1 MTSRVSKSNYRN
13 ISKQIQALLGGI
25 MLYVF
30 LVIIWA
36 IGYQLAYAGRIFPG
50 VTVAGIDISGMTPN
64 DAAFKLSQ
72 MLSFPNDGKIVFR
85 TEENI
90 WIASPT
96 ELGMV
101 FDPTASAMTA
111 YQSGRSGNLISA
123 LMLQIE
129 SAGRGI
135 DLPPKIIF
143 DQRVAYNY
151 LQIIA
156 VQINQPVIDANLSLE
171 GTDVVSRSGQIGRA
185 LNIDATMI
193 YLDAQLQSFRD
204 GEVPL
209 IVQQITPR
217 IIDVAS
223 QVNSARNILS
233 KPLILTVPN
242 HKDGDPGPWTYD
254 IPVLA
259 KMLIANIELVDN
271 RYEMKVGL
279 DPTSLRII
287 LNDLKVYVD
296 RQPANARFVF
306 NDETR
311 LIEPISASE
320 VGRVLDV
327 DASILAINEAL
338 LRGEHKIGIVVFE
351 QQPKVADN
359 AIGAEIGITELVAQ
373 GTTYFYGSSAERI
386 QNITAAAERF
396 HGVLVA
402 PNETFS
408 MGAYLGDISLENGF
422 AEALIIYGGRTI
434 KGVGG
439 GVCQVSTTLFR
450 TVFLGGYPIVERY
463 SHAYRVSYY
472 EKTINGG
479 IDPNLAGIDATVY
492 FPLVD
497 FKFLN
502 DTPYWMLM
510 ETYVDDGKITWKIY
524 STSDGRTVAW
534 DTTGPINTV
543 PPPAPVFEE
552 NAELEADQ
560 IKQVDFAAQGA
571 EIIVNRTVW
580 RNGQIYFADKFQT
593 QYEPWAAVCQY
604 GPGTIEPEKQANK
617 NGLCLSRNNQ

>member
-311 LIEPISASE
+311 LIEPIRASE

-338 LRGEHKIGIVVFE
+338 LRGEHKIEIVVFE

>member
-338 LRGEHKIGIVVFE
+338 LRGEHKIEIVVFE

>member
-129 SAGRGI
+129 SARRGI

-311 LIEPISASE
+311 LIEPIRASE

>member
-311 LIEPISASE
+311 LIEPIRASE

>member
-1 MTSRVSKSNYRN
+1 M
-13 ISKQIQALLGGI
+13 
-25 MLYVF
+25 
-30 LVIIWA
+30 
-36 IGYQLAYAGRIFPG
+36 
-50 VTVAGIDISGMTPN
+50 VA
-64 DAAFKLSQ
+64 
-72 MLSFPNDGKIVFR
+72 
-85 TEENI
+85 
-90 WIASPT
+90 
-96 ELGMV
+96 
-101 FDPTASAMTA
+101 
-111 YQSGRSGNLISA
+111 
-123 LMLQIE
+123 
-129 SAGRGI
+129 
-135 DLPPKIIF
+135 
-143 DQRVAYNY
+143 
-151 LQIIA
+151 
-156 VQINQPVIDANLSLE
+156 
-171 GTDVVSRSGQIGRA
+171 RSGQIGRA

-311 LIEPISASE
+311 LIEPIRASE

-552 NAELEADQ
+552 DAELEADQ

-571 EIIVNRTVW
+571 ESIVNRTVW
-580 RNGQIYFADKFQT
+580 RKGQIYFANKFQT
-593 QYEPWAAVCQY
+593 E
-604 GPGTIEPEKQANK
+604 
-617 NGLCLSRNNQ
+617 

>member
-373 GTTYFYGSSAERI
+373 GTTYFYGSSSERI